1 MCNLE
6 NRLFVY
12 GTLAPGQSAHHFLED
27 LQGTWQAGTIAG
39 TLYPDG
45 VGPTAGY
52 PAVDLAQADAC
63 VEGSLL
69 TSEQLPQYWERLDA
83 YEGEGYR
90 RVRVLVSVAGDGQV
104 EAYVYALDRDVLN
117 K

>member
-1 MCNLE
+1 MCNVE

-12 GTLAPGQSAHHFLED
+12 GTLAPGQSGHHFLKD
-27 LQGTWQAGTIAG
+27 IQGTWQAGSILG

-52 PAVDLAQADAC
+52 PAVD
-63 VEGSLL
+63 VENPAARVAGYLL
-69 TSEQLPQYWERLDA
+69 TSEQLPQYWQRLDE

-90 RVRVLVSVAGDGQV
+90 RVRAMVTVAGGGHA
-104 EAYVYALDRDVLN
+104 EAYVYALDTAW